1 MIKKLFISLLIAN
14 IACVSLFAVSG
25 LTIND
30 ATAIQKYLVGFSAGN
45 FNENTADY
53 NKDGVINILDVTAI
67 QKELAENP
75 DTIPKETEDIGDILM
90 DN

>member
-1 MIKKLFISLLIAN
+1 MKKLIITLLIA
-14 IACVSLFAVSG
+14 IITCFSLFAVSG

-30 ATAIQKYLVGFSAGN
+30 ATAIQKYLAGFSVEN

-53 NKDGVINILDVTAI
+53 NKDGVINIHDVTAI
-67 QKELAENP
+67 QRELLMEP
-75 DTIPKETEDIGDILM
+75 GTIPKETDDIGDILM